1 MRATLQKKLKQLEA
15 VDPVATPSATTPKFS
30 SLSTSYLDFQ
40 PTANDMNQRR
50 HSRSMS
56 IDHGNSS
63 INVVAAAIEAGLVQP
78 FFIRSLLWCSS
89 LNRSVFLQP
98 DSGGYANLF
107 AVSHWISIRSKRL
120 SVSSSGKLML

>member
-56 IDHGNSS
+56 IDHGDSS
-63 INVVAAAIEAGLVQP
+63 INVVAAAIEAGFVQP
-78 FFIRSLLWCSS
+78 FLLDRSFGAVLSTDIFFCNQTQEGMLTC
-89 LNRSVFLQP
+89 LQ
-98 DSGGYANLF
+98 
-107 AVSHWISIRSKRL
+107 
-120 SVSSSGKLML
+120 